1 MNIKYDMFLLLA
13 LMGTASAGAQNKKAA
28 KPKAKTTAVK
38 PAMSA
43 HAKALFDEML
53 PNTQKIFVIDSMVV
67 SKDNILEAIP
77 LPATYGRMEKT
88 ADFFN
93 NPAKE
98 GYAFVNGFGNKCY
111 YTEMG
116 TDSISRLYMQEKVG
130 NEWGERIP
138 VKEINER
145 FTDISFPFMSSDGL
159 TLYFSAKSEE
169 EGLGKR
175 DIYMTKYDA
184 EEGKFLQAENIGL
197 PFNSMDDDVIYVEAD
212 ADKMAWFGTSRR
224 QSEGKICVYAFV
236 PSQQRQN
243 YQKDEMTDARLK
255 SLASLIRIRD
265 TWTTPE
271 IRDQE
276 VNRLAAMKE
285 KAKSSKGATENA
297 DFIVNDNLAYHSA
310 QDFRSDETRRTYY
323 DIIRL
328 RNDIKSKENS
338 LEALR
343 DKYHYASASERNKLA
358 RQIMSLEDKAE
369 QTRRDLKT
377 LSDNLRRAEMQLIR
391 R

>member
-1 MNIKYDMFLLLA
+1 
-13 LMGTASAGAQNKKAA
+13 
-28 KPKAKTTAVK
+28 
-38 PAMSA
+38 
-43 HAKALFDEML
+43 
-53 PNTQKIFVIDSMVV
+53 
-67 SKDNILEAIP
+67 
-77 LPATYGRMEKT
+77 
-88 ADFFN
+88 
-93 NPAKE
+93 
-98 GYAFVNGFGNKCY
+98 
-111 YTEMG
+111 MG

-224 QSEGKICVYAFV
+224 QHEGKICVYAFV

-243 YQKDEMTDARLK
+243 YQEDEMTDARLK

-297 DFIVNDNLAYHSA
+297 DFIVNDNLTYHSA

-323 DIIRL
+323 DVIRL
-328 RNDIKSKENS
+328 RNDIKSKESS

-358 RQIMSLEDKAE
+358 RQIMSLEEKSE

>member
-28 KPKAKTTAVK
+28 KAKATAVK

-67 SKDNILEAIP
+67 SKDSLLEAIP
-77 LPATYGRMEKT
+77 LPTTYGRMEKT
-88 ADFFN
+88 AEFFN
-93 NPAKE
+93 NPAKD
-98 GYAFVNGFGNKCY
+98 GHAFVNGFGNKCY

-138 VKEINER
+138 VTEINER

-197 PFNSMDDDVIYVEAD
+197 PFNSTDDDIIYVEAD

-224 QSEGKICVYAFV
+224 QPEGKICVYAFV

-243 YQKDEMTDARLK
+243 YQEDEMTDARLK

-285 KAKSSKGATENA
+285 KAKRGNDITDDA
-297 DFIVNDNLAYHSA
+297 DFIVNDNITYHSA
-310 QDFRSDETRRTYY
+310 KDFRSDETRRAYY
-323 DIIRL
+323 DVIRL
-328 RNDIKSKENS
+328 RNDIKSKERS

-343 DKYHYASASERNKLA
+343 DKYHYASATERGKIA
-358 RQIMSLEDKAE
+358 RQIMSLEEKTE
-369 QTRRDLKT
+369 QTRHDLKT
-377 LSDNLRRAEMQLIR
+377 LSDNLRRTETGLLGQ
-391 R
+391 

>member
-197 PFNSMDDDVIYVEAD
+197 PFNSMDDDVTQCLERVFLGLYVISEAYD
-212 ADKMAWFGTSRR
+212 VVVSPAGLVGAEVLCTMVSEVVVHDEVGILRGT
-224 QSEGKICVYAFV
+224 
-236 PSQQRQN
+236 
-243 YQKDEMTDARLK
+243 
-255 SLASLIRIRD
+255 
-265 TWTTPE
+265 
-271 IRDQE
+271 
-276 VNRLAAMKE
+276 LAALSLFLHGSQTVDLLGSYLGRSPCVAYSYQRCE
-285 KAKSSKGATENA
+285 AFQTCVRHLVLLIVLALLRRHEGVNA
-297 DFIVNDNLAYHSA
+297 DLAFRLSA
-310 QDFRSDETRRTYY
+310 
-323 DIIRL
+323 
-328 RNDIKSKENS
+328 
-338 LEALR
+338 
-343 DKYHYASASERNKLA
+343 
-358 RQIMSLEDKAE
+358 
-369 QTRRDLKT
+369 
-377 LSDNLRRAEMQLIR
+377 
-391 R
+391 